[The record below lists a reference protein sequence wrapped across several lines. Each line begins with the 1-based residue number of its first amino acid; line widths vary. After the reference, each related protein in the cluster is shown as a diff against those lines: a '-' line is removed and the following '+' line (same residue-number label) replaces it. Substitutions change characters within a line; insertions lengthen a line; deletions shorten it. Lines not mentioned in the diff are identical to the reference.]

1 MPRVEATARRLWI
14 PFVVLVACLVG
25 VAAVYRLHGLFGANT
40 AALIGGTRSEK
51 IIEINPKNV
60 TYQLFGTPNTSGT
73 ISFLDGNS
81 QPQTA
86 NFAALPW
93 QLTKKRETLFLPD
106 HCRARRSLSIW
117 TPLTSWFHR
126 IFPCRTAAV
135 FLVHPPSFLNTWQW
149 ARALWL
155 AGWSNWQRSLSMTGR
170 DG

>member
-1 MPRVEATARRLWI
+1 MPRVEATVRRLWI

-86 NFAALPW
+86 NFATLPW
-93 QLTKKRETLFLPD
+93 QLTITTTLSAMVANIVAQGNSD
-106 HCRARRSLSIW
+106 SIGCRIIVNGDVRDEHASTQLN
-117 TPLTSWFHR
+117 
-126 IFPCRTAAV
+126 AATYC
-135 FLVHPPSFLNTWQW
+135 LVKS
-149 ARALWL
+149 A
-155 AGWSNWQRSLSMTGR
+155 
-170 DG
+170 

>member
-1 MPRVEATARRLWI
+1 MPRMEATVHRLWI
-14 PFVVLVACLVG
+14 PFVVVVACLVG

-93 QLTKKRETLFLPD
+93 QLTITTTLSAMVANIVAQGNSD
-106 HCRARRSLSIW
+106 SIGCRIIVNGDVRDEHASTQLN
-117 TPLTSWFHR
+117 
-126 IFPCRTAAV
+126 AATYC
-135 FLVHPPSFLNTWQW
+135 LVKS
-149 ARALWL
+149 A
-155 AGWSNWQRSLSMTGR
+155 
-170 DG
+170 